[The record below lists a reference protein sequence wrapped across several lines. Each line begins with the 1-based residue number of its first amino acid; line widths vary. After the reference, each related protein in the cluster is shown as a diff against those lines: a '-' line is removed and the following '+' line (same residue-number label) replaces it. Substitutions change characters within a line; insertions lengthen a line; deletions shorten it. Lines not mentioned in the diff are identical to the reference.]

1 METSMK
7 LLQHKE
13 NGDPTQAST
22 LSIADVPIPDVGS
35 NQVGARK

>member
-1 METSMK
+1 METTMK

-22 LSIADVPIPDVGS
+22 LSIVDVSKPDIGS
-35 NQVGARK
+35 NQVGNRK